1 MTAIAEGLTLED
13 TALAELQGGFR
24 GNIVGRDDA
33 GYDEHR
39 KIWNGSIDRRPALI
53 ARCAGV
59 ADVISAV
66 KFARQHG
73 LRVAV
78 RSGGHSFP
86 GLSMADDAFVIDLSP
101 MKGVRVDPQERTAR
115 VQAGVLLG
123 ELDRETQAFGLAA
136 PSGIVTHTGVAGLT
150 LGGGI
155 GWIMRK
161 YGLSID
167 MLRRVDLV
175 TADGELVKASP
186 DENEELFWG
195 VRGAGANFGVATEF
209 EFDLAPVGPTIL
221 AGPIFWKMEDSAEVL
236 RFYRD
241 WAGDAPD
248 ELMSIVVHRKAPPL
262 PFVPEE
268 LHGKPVVMVIPCWVG
283 DLEEGEKFIKPMRE
297 FGNAVA
303 DVCMQKPFLAHQS
316 MFDPSFVPGRW
327 YYFRAFDVPELT
339 DEMIDITADFSLRIK
354 SPLTSFPIWQ
364 MGGAVSRVGEDETV
378 FGGRQAA
385 FTYNIGCSTENA
397 EGFDEERQW
406 VRDFYSALE
415 EWQTSVYVN
424 FLAGEEEGDAR
435 VRAAYGEAKY
445 DRLKALK
452 RKWDPDNFFRINQNI
467 SPD

>member
-1 MTAIAEGLTLED
+1 MPLGQALPEFAGELLLPGDPAFED
-13 TALAELQGGFR
+13 ARRVQ
-24 GNIVGRDDA
+24 NDIV
-33 GYDEHR
+33 
-39 KIWNGSIDRRPALI
+39 DRRPALI

-59 ADVISAV
+59 ADVMSAV
-66 KFARQHG
+66 TFARQHG

-161 YGLSID
+161 YGLSVD

-175 TADGELVKASP
+175 TADGELVKASA
-186 DENEELFWG
+186 DENEDLFWG
-195 VRGAGANFGVATEF
+195 VRGAGANFGIATEF
-209 EFDLAPVGPTIL
+209 EFDLASVGPTIL
-221 AGPIFWKMEDSAEVL
+221 AGPIFWKMEDSPEVL

-241 WAGDAPD
+241 WAGNAPD
-248 ELMSIVVHRKAPPL
+248 ELMSIVIHRKAPPL

-268 LHGKPVVMVIPCWVG
+268 LHGQPVVMVIPCWVG

-303 DVCMQKPFLAHQS
+303 DVCTQKPFLAHQS

-339 DEMIDITADFSLRIK
+339 DEMIDITVDYSLRIK

-364 MGGAVSRVGEDETV
+364 MGGAVARVGEDETA

-397 EGFDEERQW
+397 EGFAEEREW

-424 FLAGEEEGDAR
+424 FLSGEEEGEAR
-435 VRAAYGEAKY
+435 VRAAYGEVKY

-452 RKWDPDNFFRINQNI
+452 RKWDPDNFFRINQNV